1 MKNGNGGSK
10 KSIKAPKFVVDEY
23 NKYVLG
29 GYFGLGLNNFY
40 KTILSVFVKAGI
52 KVKSKNENIIYDEE
66 KIGEVLRTLYK
77 STLNPCPAF
86 EKSEEAWA
94 KNFKLKTNQQVQLQK
109 LLFHHFPMLGPIM
122 ANEVAFKV
130 NNSKKNNK
138 DNLQNNNE
146 NNQQDEVNH
155 GATLTECLDVISKIA
170 QGLVDCRNANTHF
183 MPYNDIEATNAQ
195 NQIQTSLVRYL
206 DKVFVA
212 ARRLDKDRDTIK
224 AEDLDFLTGYVSERE
239 LQDYFHKHGY
249 YPKNIQVPKK
259 NKNGK
264 VELDKKGRP
273 LKKMVECENFFYRI
287 GGEVVKEK
295 LPKNADVKD
304 SKSFV
309 LLSGFGL
316 LYFCAMFLSKGQT
329 RQMLSDIK
337 LFEKSPYSEEQNGIV
352 RDIIC
357 VYRIRTPRGKK
368 LEGSDGKVTLAL
380 DILNELR
387 KCPRELFDVLTPEG
401 QKYFEDKI
409 EHVNE
414 HTTDDVVKRFRSMDR
429 FPHLAMKY
437 IDETKL
443 FKYIRFHVQLGRFR
457 FKFYDKK
464 CINGEEEV
472 RALQKEING
481 FGRLQEIEQKRK
493 EKYKDM
499 LQSSETRSVK
509 VEGEDVSLELLQFEK
524 DTPDSTPYI
533 TDSRAFYNI
542 CNNRIG
548 LYWME
553 GENNGHLFTKPGDY
567 LPDLKVDENGKAP
580 IDMPAPRA
588 MLSVYELPAMLFCQ
602 YLLSDKK
609 INDIKLEEIII
620 GKYNTLRQ
628 FFTDVSNGSF
638 APANNKEELTEKLK
652 SYNLVITEI
661 PDKLVDYLASKELA
675 GQAERNLTMLRGR
688 LALRLQK
695 AIRRKERFEE
705 DKKKIGNKD
714 NKYAKKAY
722 ADIRHGAL
730 ARYLSE
736 SFIEW
741 QPTKD
746 EGKDKLTGMNFS
758 KLQSTLATFNSSQK
772 YDQIEKMLK
781 EAKLL
786 NGGIAHPFLHK
797 ALDRSVK
804 NVEDLYLSY
813 LCEEIQYLKSF
824 FNISGND
831 KNIDFEKIQLKP
843 HADMSKFPF
852 VKGKARWEARTGDY
866 YQKLAQRYLE
876 VDGKRAAIWL
886 PDGIF
891 TNTIID
897 LLKKNYSDHKKLIE
911 YLSDDALDNNVSYL
925 INRFFETV
933 LADHSQPFYISEDE
947 DGKPNEFARV
957 YNLFNIL
964 NDEKDGNA
972 LVPVPVTSTQ
982 INQRFAKQLIKKEI
996 EKYIGEMT
1004 IGKPDPR
1011 KAKWKI
1017 EKEAKALAEAK
1028 TAMRRKLTHAVHD
1041 VKTNERTIRRYK
1053 TQDIVL
1059 FLLAKRLISEAVE
1072 MKNVKESKKFRL
1084 ASICDSQF
1092 LAQTVNFEFPVDVN
1106 GQPVYISQQDMSL
1119 KNYGEFYRL
1128 LSDDRLPSL
1137 LEKLVVAKQ
1146 KNDEKHVLDYADV
1159 TGELATYDNH
1169 RSRIFHVIHQLEEIV
1184 ISRQEFKIYLNNPC
1198 DKRFHID
1205 DDRTKM
1211 AKRNNFRSLL
1221 ALLEGGNLN
1230 ALAENERDL
1239 IISIRNAFSHNHYRV
1254 DLDGIANKDKLA
1266 KTTLIHE
1273 ESKDGKKA
1281 KAGELTTIATLI
1293 VNKLKELQSKVELK

>member
-1 MKNGNGGSK
+1 MKKRNNGNNNVPTKMNGNK
-10 KSIKAPKFVVDEY
+10 KFKKFIINAE

-40 KTILSVFVKAGI
+40 KTILYVFVKAGI
-52 KVKSKNENIIYDEE
+52 KVKGKNGSIIYDEE

-77 STLNPCPAF
+77 STLPHP
-86 EKSEEAWA
+86 EYDKSEEKWA
-94 KNFKLKTNQQVQLQK
+94 NNFKLKTNQQVTLQK

-130 NNSKKNNK
+130 NNSKKDNK
-138 DNLQNNNE
+138 DNQQNNNE
-146 NNQQDEVNH
+146 NKRQDEVNH

-183 MPYNDIEATNAQ
+183 MPYNGIEATNAQ

-206 DKVFVA
+206 DKAFVA
-212 ARRLDKDRDTIK
+212 ARRLDKDRDAIE
-224 AEDLDFLTGYVSERE
+224 ADDLDFLTGYAPEKE
-239 LQDYFHKHGY
+239 LQKYVSTKGY
-249 YPKNIQVPKK
+249 YPKNIQIPKK
-259 NKNGK
+259 NKNGEIEK
-264 VELDKKGRP
+264 DKKGRP
-273 LKKMVECENFFYRI
+273 LKKMVECEDFFYRI
-287 GGEVVKEK
+287 GGEIVAEK
-295 LPKNADVKD
+295 LPKDADAKD

-316 LYFCAMFLSKGQT
+316 VYFCAMFLSKGQT

-337 LFEKSPYSEEQNGIV
+337 LFETSPYSDVQNGVV
-352 RDIIC
+352 RDIIS
-357 VYRIRTPRGKK
+357 VYRIRSPRGKK
-368 LEGSDGKVTLAL
+368 LEGSDSKVTLAL

-401 QKYFEDKI
+401 QKLFEDKI

-437 IDETKL
+437 IDETEL
-443 FKYIRFHVQLGRFR
+443 FKNIRFHVQLGRFR
-457 FKFYDKK
+457 FKFYDKE
-464 CINGEEEV
+464 CINGEKEV

-548 LYWME
+548 LYWKE

-588 MLSVYELPAMLFCQ
+588 MLSIYELPAMLFCQ
-602 YLLSDKK
+602 YLLSD
-609 INDIKLEEIII
+609 NIKLEKIII
-620 GKYNTLRQ
+620 DKCNHLKQ
-628 FFTDVSNGSF
+628 FFTDVSNGSLT
-638 APANNKEELTEKLK
+638 PVGEENLAEKLK
-652 SYNLVITEI
+652 LYGLAVSEI
-661 PDKLVDYLASKELA
+661 PDKLVDYLSGKELDE
-675 GQAERNLTMLRGR
+675 QAKRNLTMLRDR

-695 AIRRKERFEE
+695 AIRRKERYEE
-705 DKKKIGNKD
+705 DKQKVGNKD

-746 EGKDKLTGMNFS
+746 EGKDKLTGLNFN

-772 YDQIEKMLK
+772 YAQIEQTLNG
-781 EAKLL
+781 ARLL
-786 NGGIAHPFLHK
+786 NGDIAHPFLK
-797 ALDRSVK
+797 KVLGKGIR
-804 NVEDLYLSY
+804 NIEDLYLRY
-813 LCEEIQYLKSF
+813 LCEEINHLKGF
-824 FNISGND
+824 FNINGSD

-843 HADMSKFPF
+843 HADISKFPF
-852 VKGKARWEARTGDY
+852 IKGKARWEARTGDY
-866 YQKLAQRYLE
+866 YQKLAHRYLK
-876 VDGKRAAIWL
+876 VDGKDAAIWL

-891 TNTIID
+891 TDTIID
-897 LLKKNYSDHKKLIE
+897 LLKKNYSDNQKLQE
-911 YLSDDALDNNVSYL
+911 YLSDDALNNNVSYL

-933 LADHSQPFYISEDE
+933 LADHSQPFYISEGK

-964 NDEKDGNA
+964 NDKKVRNA

-996 EKYIGEMT
+996 EQYIGKMKMREP
-1004 IGKPDPR
+1004 KPYSKP
-1011 KAKWKI
+1011 WQI
-1017 EKEAKALAEAK
+1017 EKEKKAFEESK
-1028 TAMRRKLTHAVHD
+1028 TDMRRKLTHAVHD

-1059 FLLAKRLISEAVE
+1059 FLLAKHLISEAVE
-1072 MKNVKESKKFRL
+1072 MKNVNESEKFRL

-1159 TGELATYDNH
+1159 MGELATYDIH
-1169 RSRIFHVIHQLEEIV
+1169 RSRIFHAIHQLEEVV
-1184 ISRQEFKIYLNNPC
+1184 ISRQEFKIFLNNPC

-1221 ALLEGGNLN
+1221 ALLEGASLN
-1230 ALAENERDL
+1230 ALAEADREL
-1239 IISIRNAFSHNHYRV
+1239 IISIRNAFSHNHYKV
-1254 DLDGIANKDKLA
+1254 DFDGIANKEKLA
-1266 KTTLIHE
+1266 KAKLIHDNE
-1273 ESKDGKKA
+1273 KDKRK
-1281 KAGELTTIATLI
+1281 ENLTTIATLI
-1293 VNKLKELQSKVELK
+1293 VNRLEELQNRVVTKKS